1 MDSPLN
7 GKKLAVI
14 GDPIGHSLSPVIQQ
28 AMLDALGLDCTYE
41 RIRVPGGTTAD
52 WLPTAASLG
61 LAGFNATMPH
71 KADLVPLM
79 DELSEDARMYR
90 SVNTVVLRGGRF
102 LGFNTDGEGFLH
114 SLLGEGIE
122 PTGKSI
128 AVFGAGGA
136 ARSVVLKLAA
146 TGAELITVC
155 CRSPEKAA
163 ELASASPAVCIAD
176 LSRQST
182 DAVLARA
189 DLLVNCTPLG
199 MQGVDADFKDFSFL
213 DALPASAPVC
223 DLIYRPLKTSLL
235 LEAEKRGHRTLNGL
249 GMLIHQAILALEHF
263 AGMEL
268 DASAMKAAVMARLL
282 PVLETPE
289 RS

>member
-1 MDSPLN
+1 MNLLN

-52 WLPTAASLG
+52 WLPTAFSLG

-79 DELSEDARMYR
+79 DELSEDARLYR
-90 SVNTVVLRGGRF
+90 SVNTVVLRDGHI
-102 LGFNTDGEGFLH
+102 LGFNTDGEGFLR
-114 SLLGEGIE
+114 SLLEEGIE
-122 PTGKSI
+122 TTGKHI

-146 TGAELITVC
+146 TGAEHITVC
-155 CRSPEKAA
+155 CRSPDKAA
-163 ELASASPAVCIAD
+163 GLAAASPAVRIAD

-182 DAVLARA
+182 DAVLAGA

-199 MQGVDADFKDFSFL
+199 MQGVDADFEDFSFL

-235 LEAEKRGHRTLNGL
+235 LEAEKRGHSTQNGL

-263 AGMEL
+263 ADMEL
-268 DASAMKAAVMARLL
+268 DAAAMKAVVLERLL
-282 PVLETPE
+282 PALEGME
-289 RS
+289 

>member
-1 MDSPLN
+1 MESPLN

-41 RIRVPGGTTAD
+41 RIRVPGGTTAG
-52 WLPTAASLG
+52 WLPTAAALG

-79 DELSEDARMYR
+79 DELSGDARLYR
-90 SVNTVVLRGGRF
+90 SVNTVVLRDGRL
-102 LGFNTDGEGFLH
+102 LGFNTDGEGFLR
-114 SLLGEGIE
+114 SLLEEGID
-122 PTGKSI
+122 PAGKRI
-128 AVFGAGGA
+128 AVLGAGGA

-146 TGAELITVC
+146 TGAKSITVC

-163 ELASASPAVCIAD
+163 ELATSPAVRITD
-176 LSRQST
+176 LSRKAT
-182 DAVLARA
+182 DAALAGA
-189 DLLVNCTPLG
+189 DLLINATPLG
-199 MQGVDADFKDFSFL
+199 MQGVDADFEDFSFL

-223 DLIYRPLKTSLL
+223 DLIYRPLRTSLL
-235 LEAEKRGHRTLNGL
+235 LEAEKRGHRTMNGL

-268 DASAMKAAVMARLL
+268 DAAAMKDAVMARLL
-282 PVLETPE
+282 PVLEAAE